1 MGNVKINGY
10 YVRDEAGSEFIAYG
24 KEGKDYLTNGVKSW
38 TTDIDRRTALLT
50 KVNGIDLVTMSRGL
64 QSHFPKEL
72 ITEKVKELVRT
83 NEPVNSSQYET
94 IIINRN
100 QVIGQLRVGNKDL
113 AKIITPDGYTYL
125 YKKDNLRQSDYDENK
140 LYFTLPSEY
149 KIQLTKT
156 EDTGEIDGEGKKIYR
171 NNEKMVT
178 ATELKQMYS
187 RLNVKQA
194 IENNNKFIKIEFS
207 KNRMVQTF
215 GTDNGDFTR
224 ILAPNG
230 FSFIGPSNQIHE
242 SKKETGMAYFSLP
255 KDDYEIKMMRSVNTG
270 NVDQSNNPI
279 YKQEDKLFAPEELKE
294 LFQASEEVIIISF
307 TKSQV
312 VSTFNGVNSRNE
324 EPEEEI
330 EFSKILTPMGYT
342 FIRPS
347 SQISYNSG
355 KDRYELHM
363 KALQVVKLQKSVHS
377 SDGGY
382 SKETITVNA
391 KELNTMINEEI
402 QCRRKQ
408 RAR

>member
-10 YVRDEAGSEFIAYG
+10 YVREEDGSEFIAYE
-24 KEGKDYLTNGVKSW
+24 KEGKEYLTNGVKSW

-50 KVNGIDLVTMSRGL
+50 KVNGIDLITMSRGL

-72 ITEKVKELVRT
+72 ITEKVMELVRT
-83 NEPVNSSQYET
+83 NELVNSGQYET
-94 IIINRN
+94 IVISHN
-100 QVIGQLRVGNKDL
+100 QVIGQLRVGDKDL

-125 YKKDNLRQSDYDENK
+125 YKKDKLRQSDYDENK
-140 LYFTLPSEY
+140 LYFSLPSEY
-149 KIQLTKT
+149 KIQLSKS
-156 EDTGEIDGEGKKIYR
+156 EDTGEIDGEGKRIYR
-171 NNEKMVT
+171 NKEKMVT
-178 ATELKQMYS
+178 APELKQMYS

-194 IENNNKFIKIEFS
+194 IEADNKFIKIEFS

-215 GTDNGDFTR
+215 PTDNGDFTR

-230 FSFIGPSNQIHE
+230 FSFIRPSNQIHE
-242 SKKETGMAYFSLP
+242 SNKEIGMAYFSLP
-255 KDDYEIKMMRSVNTG
+255 KDDYEIKMTRSVNTG

-279 YKQEDKLFAPEELKE
+279 YKQEDKLIVPVELKE
-294 LFQASEEVIIISF
+294 LFQASEEVLVVSF
-307 TKSQV
+307 TKNQV
-312 VSTFNGVNSRNE
+312 VATFNGVNSRNE

-347 SQISYNSG
+347 SQISYNN
-355 KDRYELHM
+355 KNDRYETHM

-377 SDGGY
+377 KDGGY
-382 SKETITVNA
+382 SNETITVTA

-408 RAR
+408 RVR

>member
-10 YVRDEAGSEFIAYG
+10 YVRDEDGSEFIAYE

-50 KVNGIDLVTMSRGL
+50 KVNGIDLITMSRGL

-72 ITEKVKELVRT
+72 ITEKVMELVRK
-83 NEPVNSSQYET
+83 NEQVNSGQYET
-94 IIINRN
+94 IVISHN
-100 QVIGQLRVGNKDL
+100 QVIGQLRVGDKDL

-125 YKKDNLRQSDYDENK
+125 YKKDKLRQSDYDENK
-140 LYFTLPSEY
+140 LYFSLPSEY
-149 KIQLTKT
+149 KIQLSKH
-156 EDTGEIDGEGKKIYR
+156 EETGEMDGEGKKIYR
-171 NNEKMVT
+171 NIEKMVT
-178 ATELKQMYS
+178 ASELKQMYS

-194 IENNNKFIKIEFS
+194 IEYNKFIKIEFS

-215 GTDNGDFTR
+215 ATDNGDFTR

-230 FSFIGPSNQIHE
+230 YSFIRPSNQIHE
-242 SKKETGMAYFSLP
+242 SKKEMGIVYFSLP
-255 KDDYEIKMMRSVNTG
+255 KDDYEINMTRSVNTG

-279 YKQEDKLFAPEELKE
+279 YKQEDKLIAPVELKE
-294 LFQASEEVIIISF
+294 LFQASEEVLVVSF
-307 TKSQV
+307 TKNQV
-312 VSTFNGVNSRNE
+312 VAIFNGVNSRNE

-347 SQISYNSG
+347 SQISYNSEN
-355 KDRYELHM
+355 DRYEIHM

-377 SDGGY
+377 KDGGY
-382 SKETITVNA
+382 SDETITVTA

-408 RAR
+408 RVR